1 MTIDNTIIRNL
12 EKKLRAS
19 IPEELKQYL
28 LVKYAQ
34 EPFPYEYSEQDLY
47 ANIERDINAFESN
60 TLDVTIKTPSERWQ
74 EEREY
79 LQELYFEKSCETR
92 ELLEYVTELERLL
105 SEHGLES
112 ARMLEKRIALS
123 DVV

>member
-1 MTIDNTIIRNL
+1 MTIDNTITRNL
-12 EKKLRAS
+12 ENKLRAS

-60 TLDVTIKTPSERWQ
+60 TLDVTIKAPSERWQ

-105 SEHGLES
+105 SEHGLKS

>member
-1 MTIDNTIIRNL
+1 MTIDNTIIRSLKSNL
-12 EKKLRAS
+12 RDS
-19 IPEELKQYL
+19 IAEELKQYL

-47 ANIERDINAFESN
+47 SNIERDINAFESN
-60 TLDVTIKTPSERWQ
+60 TLDVTIKAPSEQWQ

-79 LQELYFEKSCETR
+79 LQALYFDKSCETR
-92 ELLEYVTELERLL
+92 ELLEYITELERLL

-112 ARMLEKRIALS
+112 ASMFEKRIALT

>member
-1 MTIDNTIIRNL
+1 MTIDNIIIRNL

-112 ARMLEKRIALS
+112 ARMLEKKITLS

>member
-1 MTIDNTIIRNL
+1 MVIDKTIIGNL
-12 EKKLRAS
+12 ENKRRAP
-19 IPEELKQYL
+19 IPDELKQYL

-60 TLDVTIKTPSERWQ
+60 SLDVTIKTPPERWQ

-79 LQELYFEKSCETR
+79 LQELYFEKSCEIR
-92 ELLEYVTELERLL
+92 ELLEYVAELECIL
-105 SEHGLES
+105 SEHSLES
-112 ARMLEKRIALS
+112 TRMIEKRNEHYSL
-123 DVV
+123 

>member
-12 EKKLRAS
+12 ENKLRAS